1 MVAWQAVL
9 VLAAFGAIG
18 GLTGTL
24 NSDGLHLPE
33 TIDGVWTPG
42 FIGTMFVGAIA
53 AAVAWAIPRSDAVT
67 GVVALQLKD
76 FAYAVVAGFS
86 GGKWL
91 NAEADKRLFRRAI
104 TVAVAKPADRDA
116 AAAVS
121 SASARAALR
130 AVLKMR

>member
-18 GLTGTL
+18 GLTGTI
-24 NSDGLHLPE
+24 NRDGLHLPE
-33 TIDGVWTPG
+33 TIDGVWTTG

-67 GVVALQLKD
+67 SVVTLQLKD
-76 FAYAVVAGFS
+76 FAYAIVAGFS

-91 NAEADKRLFRRAI
+91 NAEADKRLFRRAVS
-104 TVAVAKPADRDA
+104 VAAAKPADSDA
-116 AAAVS
+116 ASAVAG
-121 SASARAALR
+121 ASGRAALR
-130 AVLKMR
+130 TVLKIR